1 ADAWI
6 HNANSLHRARM
17 ALALGRVGPHTFV
30 DANGNGQRD
39 ADEWQA
45 GVAELIFL
53 VGDPDAKVR
62 ATAAFALGQI
72 GDVAGGD
79 ALVQFAG
86 DANGE
91 VAAEA
96 VEGLSKLAAKVPLER
111 YAPFADAAKPEGV
124 RARA

>member
-1 ADAWI
+1 FAPLLVLVARTTAPPLPPLVPPAPAAPAVHGLTVDEEAHVLRMEDRREYDPAFADAWI

-17 ALALGRVGPHTFV
+17 ALALGRIGPHTFV

-39 ADEWQA
+39 ADERQA

-72 GDVAGGD
+72 G
-79 ALVQFAG
+79 
-86 DANGE
+86 
-91 VAAEA
+91 
-96 VEGLSKLAAKVPLER
+96 
-111 YAPFADAAKPEGV
+111 
-124 RARA
+124 